1 MAPRNGGSRAAVRSA
16 GSHLLLVAA
25 VAAAY
30 LVGARLG
37 LQLAFANRNVTAVW
51 PPTGIAVAALL
62 LFGVRALPGVAI
74 GAFLANLTNGA
85 GLEAAALIS
94 VGNTLAPLAAG
105 LLLTRVLAMR
115 RDLARVRDV
124 TALVVAGLL
133 GMTISATLG
142 TVALLV
148 SGGLSPADYGA
159 TWTTWWIGDSMGVVL
174 FAPFLLLVATTR
186 PLPRPTRAQG
196 LEAAV
201 LLLVLVGASAGAFIS
216 HFPLTYLIFPPV
228 IWAAVRFSR
237 LGAGTAVVIASSIAI
252 AATVRGGGPY
262 VASLSVTGSLIA
274 LQTLNGCVA
283 LIALVL
289 AAVTG
294 QARAARSALEHLTAD
309 LEAQVE
315 ERTAELRASNQAKTE
330 FLSRVSHEL
339 RTPLTAIIGYA
350 DLLLLDET
358 REPQLAKLDALT
370 RASEHLLALVEDILD
385 ISHIDSGRQALHI
398 EQVPLQAV
406 ITEALELVAI
416 EARRRG
422 IVIRTIGVEESTMS
436 VSADRFRLRQALINL
451 LTNAI
456 KYSPV
461 DGAVSIS
468 IRPGTGARARVTV
481 TDSGPGIAAELF
493 PRLFQPFDRLGAERT
508 GVPGTGLGLALY
520 RRIVDSMGGVIGVE
534 SVVGSG
540 SSFWFEL
547 GSSADAPQKA
557 RPAVRPASVTSVT
570 KTLDGTSTQYKSASQ
585 FQT

>member
-1 MAPRNGGSRAAVRSA
+1 MAPRNGGSRATVRSA

-25 VAAAY
+25 VAVAY
-30 LVGARLG
+30 LIGARLG

-62 LFGVRALPGVAI
+62 LFGLGALPGVAI
-74 GAFLANLTNGA
+74 GGFLANLTNGA
-85 GLEAAALIS
+85 GLEAAALIT

-115 RDLARVRDV
+115 HDLARVRDV
-124 TALVVAGLL
+124 TALVVAGLVS
-133 GMTISATLG
+133 MTISATLG

-186 PLPRPTRAQG
+186 PMPRPTRAQG
-196 LEAAV
+196 LEAAI

-237 LGAGTAVVIASSIAI
+237 LGAATTVVIVSSIAI

-274 LQTLNGCVA
+274 LQALNGCVA

-289 AAVTG
+289 AAVTD

-350 DLLLLDET
+350 DLLQLDET

-398 EQVPLQAV
+398 EQVPLHAV
-406 ITEALELVAI
+406 IAEALELVAI

-422 IVIRTIGVEESTMS
+422 IVIRTIGVEKSTMS

-468 IRPGTGARARVTV
+468 IRPVTGARTRVIV
-481 TDSGPGIAAELF
+481 TDSGPGISAEFL
-493 PRLFQPFDRLGAERT
+493 PRLFQPFDRLGEERT

-520 RRIVDSMGGVIGVE
+520 RRIVESMGGAIGVE

-547 GSSADAPQKA
+547 GSPAATRQNASAAM
-557 RPAVRPASVTSVT
+557 RPANVTSVT
-570 KTLDGTSTQYKSASQ
+570 KTLEGTSAQYKNASQ
-585 FQT
+585 FQV

>member
-1 MAPRNGGSRAAVRSA
+1 MRRLSQSGGRELGHRDARQTTSMAPRNGGSQAAVRSVA
-16 GSHLLLVAA
+16 SHLPLVAA
-25 VAAAY
+25 VAVAY
-30 LVGARLG
+30 LIGARLG

-62 LFGVRALPGVAI
+62 LFGVRVLPGVAI

-85 GLEAAALIS
+85 GLEAAALIT
-94 VGNTLAPLAAG
+94 VGNTLAPLTAG
-105 LLLTRVLAMR
+105 LLLTRVLRMR
-115 RDLARVRDV
+115 HDLGRVRDV
-124 TALVVAGLL
+124 TVLVVAGLV

-148 SGGLSPADYGA
+148 SGGLAPADYGE
-159 TWTTWWIGDSMGVVL
+159 TWITWWIGDSMGVVL

-186 PLPRPTRAQG
+186 SWPRPTRGQW

-201 LLLVLVGASAGAFIS
+201 LLLVLVGASAAASIS
-216 HFPLTYLIFPPV
+216 RFPLTYLIFPAV

-237 LGAGTAVVIASSIAI
+237 LGAATAVVIASSIAI

-262 VASLSVTGSLIA
+262 GASLSVTGSLIA

-289 AAVTG
+289 AAVTD
-294 QARAARSALEHLTAD
+294 QARAARSALERLTAE

-315 ERTAELRASNQAKTE
+315 ARTAELRASNEAKTE

-350 DLLLLDET
+350 DLVLLDET

-370 RASEHLLALVEDILD
+370 RASEHLLALVEDVLD
-385 ISHIDSGRQALHI
+385 ISQIDSGKQALHI
-398 EQVPLQAV
+398 EQVPLRAMIIEAV
-406 ITEALELVAI
+406 ELVAI
-416 EARRRG
+416 DARRRG
-422 IVIRTIGVEESTMS
+422 IVITTIGVEESTVS
-436 VSADRFRLRQALINL
+436 VSADSFRLRQVLINL

-461 DGAVSIS
+461 DGAVSVS
-468 IRPGTGARARVTV
+468 IRPVTSARTRVTV
-481 TDSGPGIAAELF
+481 TDAGPGIPAELL

-508 GVPGTGLGLALY
+508 AVAGTGLGLALC
-520 RRIVDSMGGVIGVE
+520 RRIVESMDGAIGAE
-534 SVVGSG
+534 SAVGRG

-547 GSSADAPQKA
+547 GSRHAAGPICPP
-557 RPAVRPASVTSVT
+557 RRE
-570 KTLDGTSTQYKSASQ
+570 
-585 FQT
+585 

>member
-1 MAPRNGGSRAAVRSA
+1 MRSA
-16 GSHLLLVAA
+16 APHLLLVAC

-30 LVGARLG
+30 LIGARLG

-51 PPTGIAVAALL
+51 PPTGIAVAALV
-62 LFGVRALPGVAI
+62 LFGLRALPGVAI

-85 GLEAAALIS
+85 GLEAAALIT
-94 VGNTLAPLAAG
+94 VGNTLAPLIAG
-105 LLLTRVLAMR
+105 LLLGRVLAMR
-115 RDLARVRDV
+115 PDLARVRDV
-124 TALVVAGLL
+124 TALVAVGLVA
-133 GMTISATLG
+133 MTISATLG
-142 TVALLV
+142 TTALLLT
-148 SGGLSPADYGA
+148 GGLSPGSYGA
-159 TWTTWWIGDSMGVVL
+159 TWTTWLIGDSMGVVL

-186 PLPRPTRAQG
+186 RLPHLSRSRW

-201 LLLVLVGASAGAFIS
+201 LLLVLVGASSGAFIS

-237 LGAGTAVVIASSIAI
+237 LGAAIAVVIASSIAI

-289 AAVTG
+289 ATVTD
-294 QARAARSALEHLTAD
+294 QARTDRSALEDLTAD

-315 ERTAELRASNQAKTE
+315 ARTAELRASNDAKTE

-358 REPQLAKLDALT
+358 REPQLAKLDALS
-370 RASEHLLALVEDILD
+370 RASEHLLALVEDVLD
-385 ISHIDSGRQALHI
+385 ISRIDSGREALHM
-398 EQVPLQAV
+398 ELVPLRTV
-406 ITEALELVAI
+406 ITEALDLVAI
-416 EARRRG
+416 EARERG
-422 IVIRTIGVEESTMS
+422 IVIEAAGVEESTVS
-436 VSADRFRLRQALINL
+436 VSADRFRLRQALVNL

-461 DGAVSIS
+461 DGAVSITT
-468 IRPGTGARARVTV
+468 RPVTGARTRVTV
-481 TDSGPGIAAELF
+481 TDSGPGIAPELL

-508 GVPGTGLGLALY
+508 DVAGSGLGLALC
-520 RRIVDSMGGVIGVE
+520 RRLVESMGGAIGVE
-534 SVVGSG
+534 STIGHG

-547 GSSADAPQKA
+547 GSSADALDPDGS
-557 RPAVRPASVTSVT
+557 RVPAQNVA
-570 KTLDGTSTQYKSASQ
+570 SASNAQ
-585 FQT
+585 DDTRTSKPSRMIPADR